1 MGNLATSEFL
11 IARWDELCR
20 DPSLEDLPYKIELNA
35 WGKVEMSPPPGV
47 GHARLQAAVAAQL
60 TQQLP
65 DGVAL
70 TECPVLTAIGVRV
83 PDVVW
88 ASSEFRKRHK
98 GSSPLPRAP
107 EICVEVFSP
116 SNVEAE
122 ITEKT
127 QAYLAAGAHEVW
139 LVAQNGAVRFFD
151 RSGGI
156 PQSRFPVVLSL
167 PDVTTDYP

>member
-1 MGNLATSEFL
+1 MGNLASPEFL
-11 IARWDELCR
+11 VARWNELCR
-20 DPSLEDLPYKIELNA
+20 DPSLENLPYKIELNA
-35 WGKVEMSPPPGV
+35 WGKVEMSPPSV
-47 GHARLQAAVAAQL
+47 GHARLQTEVAAQL
-60 TQQLP
+60 REQLK

-70 TECPVLTAIGVRV
+70 TKCPVLTGIGVRV

-88 ASSEFRKRHK
+88 ASNRFRRQHK

-107 EICVEVFSP
+107 EICVEVISP

-127 QAYLAAGAHEVW
+127 RAYLAAGAEEVW
-139 LVAQNGAVRFFD
+139 LVAETGKVRFID
-151 RSGGI
+151 ASGEK
-156 PQSRFPVVLSL
+156 PQSRFPLALTL